1 MELLTALNAAT
12 EEFRQRLALVGP
24 SNWVRSTP
32 CPDWNVAYLAAHV
45 VGGNRFAV
53 SILGGLNASDAMDGV
68 MSAPQ
73 LGDDALG
80 AWVTTSAAQR
90 AAFRAD
96 GALERRV
103 DHPLGYITGR
113 KFLEFRVFDMTI
125 HAWDMARAL
134 GADEN
139 IGPELVD
146 EVLAIVDSGPPGMGF
161 GITAL
166 GIAEA
171 DSSPQVRLLDLTG
184 RTAKREV
191 I

>member
-1 MELLTALNAAT
+1 MSLE
-12 EEFRQRLALVGP
+12 
-24 SNWVRSTP
+24 
-32 CPDWNVAYLAAHV
+32 
-45 VGGNRFAV
+45 GNRFAV
-53 SILGGLNASDAMDGV
+53 SIMGGQNVSDAMDGV

-80 AWVTTSAAQR
+80 AWVATSAAQS

-96 GALERRV
+96 GAFERRV

-113 KFLEFRVFDMTI
+113 TFLEFRVFDTTL
-125 HAWDMARAL
+125 HAWDLARAL
-134 GADEN
+134 GTDEN

-146 EVLAIVDSGPPGMGF
+146 EVLAIVDNGPPGMGF
-161 GITAL
+161 GIAAL
-166 GIAEA
+166 GVAEV
-171 DSSPQVRLLDLTG
+171 SSPPQVRLLDLTG

>member
-1 MELLTALNAAT
+1 M
-12 EEFRQRLALVGP
+12 
-24 SNWVRSTP
+24 
-32 CPDWNVAYLAAHV
+32 
-45 VGGNRFAV
+45 
-53 SILGGLNASDAMDGV
+53 SILGGLNLVDAIDGV

-80 AWVTTSAAQR
+80 AWTTTSTAQR
-90 AAFRAD
+90 AAFRTD

-103 DHPLGYITGR
+103 DHPLGDITGR
-113 KFLEFRVFDMTI
+113 NFLEFRVFDTTL

-134 GADEN
+134 GTDED

-146 EVLAIVDSGPPGMGF
+146 AVLAIVDNGPPGMGF

-171 DSSPQVRLLDLTG
+171 SSPPQVRLLDLTG